1 MLSSLRKINGF
12 TLVEV
17 LVTVTIISILAGIIA
32 VNSIDS
38 GKQSRDEKRQ
48 ADLRNF
54 QSSLELYKNKYGRY
68 PEQCVASGVSANGW
82 SGQLGTDFACDNG
95 TNSYILGDTGRLF
108 TEFMPRLPIDPKLNG
123 TNSGYVYRTNTN
135 GTVYKLMA
143 INSVEGE
150 VVGYSHPLK
159 SCDIIPGTN
168 GIDYP
173 GTTVNQIDAGG
184 WCSQVPNS
192 IIASPITPRLPY
204 CTMSMHGGDGR
215 FDRSYGVWGGFE
227 AKVGGGNEATK
238 ARNTTTV
245 ICR

>member
-135 GTVYKLMA
+135 GTVYKLMVM
-143 INSVEGE
+143 NSVEGE

-159 SCDIIPGTN
+159 SCDYDGTASN
-168 GIDYP
+168 D
-173 GTTVNQIDAGG
+173 VNESG
-184 WCSQVPNS
+184 WCANTYFNS
-192 IIASPITPRLPY
+192 NNTPDW
-204 CTMSMHGGDGR
+204 CKEGSGQ
-215 FDRSYGVWGGFE
+215 FNSSYGVWGGF
-227 AKVGGGNEATK
+227 APLVPVFLNTDICRNEYPLCGK
-238 ARNTTTV
+238 EVRNTSDV